1 MKNYVVI
8 GNGIAAAGCIEGIRS
23 TDKESGITVISEER
37 HAVYCRPLISYYLE
51 NKTDIQKMNYRPED
65 FYQKNGCRVLYGKRA
80 VRIDCA
86 SGEVGLDDGTLLPY
100 DAVCCAAG
108 SSPFVPP
115 FDGLDTVE
123 KKFSFMTLYDALALE
138 AAVTENSE
146 VLIVG
151 AGLIGLKCAEGLSG
165 RAAGIT
171 VCDLSDHILSSILD
185 AECASLMQKRLE
197 ENGIKLM
204 LGDTA
209 VCFDRNTALMKSG
222 VKIHFDVLVLA
233 VGVRPNI
240 AIVKEAGGETNRGI
254 IVNDRM
260 ETTLTDIYAAGDCTE
275 GNDVS
280 SGTKRVLALLPN
292 AYMQGYAAGVNMGGG
307 SMAFGNAVP
316 MNSIGFF
323 GLHAMTAGSYNG
335 ELDEERSEN
344 GIKRFYIKDDRLK
357 GFILIGDTQRA
368 GIYTSLVRE
377 RTPLSSLDF
386 DLLKKT
392 AAYTAF
398 SPEKRRKKFGGV
410 V

>member
-1 MKNYVVI
+1 
-8 GNGIAAAGCIEGIRS
+8 
-23 TDKESGITVISEER
+23 
-37 HAVYCRPLISYYLE
+37 
-51 NKTDIQKMNYRPED
+51 
-65 FYQKNGCRVLYGKRA
+65 
-80 VRIDCA
+80 
-86 SGEVGLDDGTLLPY
+86 
-100 DAVCCAAG
+100 
-108 SSPFVPP
+108 
-115 FDGLDTVE
+115 
-123 KKFSFMTLYDALALE
+123 
-138 AAVTENSE
+138 
-146 VLIVG
+146 
-151 AGLIGLKCAEGLSG
+151 
-165 RAAGIT
+165 
-171 VCDLSDHILSSILD
+171 
-185 AECASLMQKRLE
+185 
-197 ENGIKLM
+197 
-204 LGDTA
+204 
-209 VCFDRNTALMKSG
+209 
-222 VKIHFDVLVLA
+222 
-233 VGVRPNI
+233 
-240 AIVKEAGGETNRGI
+240 
-254 IVNDRM
+254 M